1 MFQTENELVE
11 RFCEY
16 LLEGGYEVFRE
27 VAFYGRR
34 IDVLAVYE
42 NTLYAYEAKLRRW
55 SEALIQAQRH
65 VISVDYSLV
74 VMPSDIAKRLDQG
87 SFRSLGIGLIGMS
100 DDGWISLVD
109 PLPSNCLWEPA
120 KAQLQR
126 TVECFREAGTPL
138 CIL

>member
-16 LLEGGYEVFRE
+16 LLEEGYEVFRE
-27 VAFYGRR
+27 VACYGRR
-34 IDVLAVYE
+34 IDVLAVL
-42 NTLYAYEAKLRRW
+42 NDTLYAYEAKLHRW
-55 SEALIQAQRH
+55 SAALAQAQRH
-65 VISVDYSLV
+65 VISVDFSLV
-74 VMPSDIAKRLDQG
+74 VMPSAIAKRLDQG
-87 SFRSLGIGLIGMS
+87 AFRSQGIGLMGIS
-100 DDGWISLVD
+100 HDECISLVD

-126 TVECFREAGTPL
+126 TVECFREAGTAL